1 MLGQEQLLRAI
12 QHSCNGRGRWRA
24 CGRGGWGWGLVSAAA
39 VVAKGKAENR
49 EEPRMVEEQLRL
61 LLLLEVRLLVVARQ
75 QGIGWGRRRKRL
87 EGTMVRDKTS
97 TQPARCMSLV

>member
-1 MLGQEQLLRAI
+1 M
-12 QHSCNGRGRWRA
+12 
-24 CGRGGWGWGLVSAAA
+24 GLVRGMVRRRVAQDA
-39 VVAKGKAENR
+39 VVVLVVKGKAEEVLVAKGKAENR